1 MQLEQTNTLNQAMIN
16 LQSLS
21 SAKRQEVF
29 DFIDFLRNKQAHDVA
44 STPLPDAI
52 QQADNKN
59 LDNFERWQQW
69 HEKNKQFLDNDS
81 SWADVR
87 DKRDCGREFSWDD

>member
-29 DFIDFLRNKQAHDVA
+29 DFIDFLRNKQAHDA
-44 STPLPDAI
+44 TPNYFPDEI
-52 QQADNKN
+52 QQVNNKN
-59 LDNFERWQQW
+59 LDSFERWQQW
-69 HEKNKQFLDNDS
+69 HEKNKPFLDNDS

-87 DKRDCGREFSWDD
+87 DKRDFGREFSWDD